1 MNMDVNLHRLPE
13 LILYSSK
20 FLVPFTVFMLS
31 LQLTN
36 LAAFFYHKK
45 IVFTS
50 NPTPADA
57 AVQMHDTVRLHQSY
71 P

>member
-1 MNMDVNLHRLPE
+1 MSP
-13 LILYSSK
+13 K
-20 FLVPFTVFMLS
+20 
-31 LQLTN
+31 LTN

-57 AVQMHDTVRLHQSY
+57 AVRMHDTVRLHQSY

>member
-1 MNMDVNLHRLPE
+1 MSP
-13 LILYSSK
+13 K
-20 FLVPFTVFMLS
+20 
-31 LQLTN
+31 LTN
-36 LAAFFYHKK
+36 HAAFFYHKK

-57 AVQMHDTVRLHQSY
+57 AVQMHDTTRLHQSY